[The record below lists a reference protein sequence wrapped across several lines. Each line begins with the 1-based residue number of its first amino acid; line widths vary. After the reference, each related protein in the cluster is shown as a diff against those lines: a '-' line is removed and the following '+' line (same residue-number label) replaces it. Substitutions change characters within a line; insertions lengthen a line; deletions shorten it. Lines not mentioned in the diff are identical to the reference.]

1 MYKPTE
7 GMLSYVLHRVTGVGV
22 LIFLA
27 AHIIDT
33 ALIGWGPEVY
43 NKFVAIYAHPAARFG
58 EVVLAAAL
66 LFHALNGI
74 RIILIDFWPN
84 GVRYE
89 KAMFYIGGTAYV
101 VVFVPMVYYMLAP
114 LFQ

>member
-7 GMLSYVLHRVTGVGV
+7 GMLSYILHRVTGVGV
-22 LIFLA
+22 LIFLG
-27 AHIIDT
+27 AHIVDT

-43 NKFVAIYAHPAARFG
+43 DKFVKIYAHPAVRVG
-58 EVVLAAAL
+58 EVVLGSAL

-74 RIILIDFWPN
+74 RIILIDFWPK

-89 KAMFYIGGTAYV
+89 RAMFYIGGAAYV
-101 VVFVPMVYYMLAP
+101 VLFIPMVYYMISP
-114 LFQ
+114 LFE